1 MVWHATSECT
11 PDMSPHDCKFTLKVP
26 EPPEEKCT
34 HNSTTNGCS
43 NQGHHTAWFTNFTSV
58 PEVTL
63 QEEMFDPWLRRDS
76 GAGFHPWN
84 SPGAAPTFGKG
95 CGGYVGGKSAL
106 EHYDDGLFGTPHETK
121 WKRGE
126 PQEVYWNSGAKH
138 RGGYAYRLC
147 RVHNGKYSHVTE
159 QCFQEG
165 HLKFHGNTAWIYWH
179 PNDQYFHED

>member
-63 QEEMFDPWLRRDS
+63 QARIDKESVIFIDESLRNIYKR
-76 GAGFHPWN
+76 
-84 SPGAAPTFGKG
+84 K
-95 CGGYVGGKSAL
+95 
-106 EHYDDGLFGTPHETK
+106 TK
-121 WKRGE
+121 K
-126 PQEVYWNSGAKH
+126 NAKPK
-138 RGGYAYRLC
+138 A
-147 RVHNGKYSHVTE
+147 
-159 QCFQEG
+159 
-165 HLKFHGNTAWIYWH
+165 
-179 PNDQYFHED
+179 